1 MVMNYKPRKTHL
13 LIRGAYD
20 QHGEEVN
27 TGTPSALPP
36 VKSDP
41 GQTLTRLDLAKWLI
55 NPKHPLTS
63 RVIVNRYWQMIFGTG
78 LVKTAEDFGAQGEYP
93 SHPVLLDRL
102 AKDFVASGWNLQKL
116 IKRIV
121 MSKTYQQ
128 ESKLR
133 KSSSSKDPYNRLLSR
148 SPRFRLD
155 AEFVRDSA
163 LFASGLLDLEIGG
176 PSVYPYQP
184 KGLWADVS
192 HYTVTHLDLH
202 LRNIYLVQANQ
213 TTEEVCIL
221 SGKELLLLHQ

>member
-1 MVMNYKPRKTHL
+1 M
-13 LIRGAYD
+13 AD
-20 QHGEEVN
+20 
-27 TGTPSALPP
+27 
-36 VKSDP
+36 D
-41 GQTLTRLDLAKWLI
+41 
-55 NPKHPLTS
+55 
-63 RVIVNRYWQMIFGTG
+63 FGTG

-121 MSKTYQQ
+121 MSETYQQ

-133 KSSSSKDPYNRLLSR
+133 KSSSSKDPYNRLLAR

-176 PSVYPYQP
+176 PSVYPYQQRVF
-184 KGLWADVS
+184 GLMSVI
-192 HYTVTHLDLH
+192 TVIHLDLH

-221 SGKELLLLHQ
+221 SERTSPPPSMTIFDTE